1 MVVGWWVGGFGGVR
15 RRIDVR
21 SRYKIPKYLQLGFVY
36 VYFLVNYYSKLPFG
50 DFFFFFPNPS

>member
-1 MVVGWWVGGFGGVR
+1 VVLGGIR

-36 VYFLVNYYSKLPFG
+36 VYFFG
-50 DFFFFFPNPS
+50 ELLFETSIWGFLFFFPNPS